1 MTNYPKY
8 RKFLNFI
15 IMYSKDGQ
23 VFLTKENCSN
33 NGTNINHDQY
43 VQSKKGDRSPR
54 RILIGRYG
62 QFDRKHNSSMLEHHF
77 RSLEYI
83 IMKLKNFDILGNSSF
98 WVAIFWVIRYSG
110 CRYLGCRYSGVIPF
124 QMYFIISGIMS
135 LFFIL
140 VNVLNK
146 I

>member
-1 MTNYPKY
+1 
-8 RKFLNFI
+8 
-15 IMYSKDGQ
+15 MYSKDGQ

-98 WVAIFWVIRYSG
+98 WVRYFGSFDI
-110 CRYLGCRYSGVIPF
+110 LGVDI
-124 QMYFIISGIMS
+124 
-135 LFFIL
+135 
-140 VNVLNK
+140 
-146 I
+146 